1 MFPPAASPSSRPPAP
16 APMPRTPIRSSLRP
30 RSTRPLRSPRREHG
44 RLGGVGAVLVTVLL
58 LVVSATE
65 DAAGQTYTSE
75 PLFGPLV
82 PAGHVRFGF
91 DPVFAS
97 WDRRFGVDADG
108 NEALEYLS
116 DDLTSGFGTDLFP
129 GTATLRSGF
138 EDVTGGSSIP
148 LALGTTR
155 ASVTKNIT
163 RLELG
168 AHVGV
173 FDWLTVGAMVPW
185 VRTRTAVDVLYDP
198 AVNPTLGL
206 NPNLE
211 DPDAVTGYLTSL
223 AETTESALLRSETIC
238 DPDPSS
244 PSCASAQAVV
254 QRASDFAGAATEM
267 YMASAFFLLA
277 NSSAAVAFQE
287 AQDAFVQE
295 LSEAGV
301 PVPGDPVFSST
312 PVDQELFFDLPT
324 RSDVGLVGSNLGDVN
339 SLWTTGDLE
348 VEAVVRLLEGEQRD
362 SGAVHPRLAW
372 SVAGGA
378 RVRMGT
384 GISEDPDVFLDVG
397 TGDGQMD
404 MEGFAYGALRVG
416 RWLALRASGRYGVQG
431 STTVERRVAPPE
443 TVLAPVSSRRT
454 LTWTPGDYLDVI
466 VSPRIHVTET
476 LAVAVDYRR
485 FHKASDRFELGD
497 GAGGLDPTV
506 LELETEHTA
515 QELAVGLRYATRALW
530 ARGETGSPFQ
540 ASARLLWTPSASGG
554 QTPETTRVEV
564 GIRLYRRLW
573 GG

>member
-1 MFPPAASPSSRPPAP
+1 MRLTPVRP
-16 APMPRTPIRSSLRP
+16 SLRP
-30 RSTRPLRSPRREHG
+30 HPAGPVRGSRRG
-44 RLGGVGAVLVTVLL
+44 PGQLVGVVTVLGAVLL
-58 LVVSATE
+58 LVALGTE
-65 DAAGQTYTSE
+65 EAAGQTYSSE

-91 DPVFAS
+91 DPIFAS

-116 DDLTSGFGTDLFP
+116 DDLTSGFGTNLFP

-138 EDVTGGSSIP
+138 EAVTGGSTIP

-155 ASVTKNIT
+155 ASITKNIT

-168 AHVGV
+168 AHVGI
-173 FDWLTVGAMVPW
+173 FDWLTVGAMMPW
-185 VRTRTAVDVLYDP
+185 VRTRTALDVLYDP

-206 NPNLE
+206 NPTLE

-223 AETTESALLRSETIC
+223 SDTEASAALRSETIC
-238 DPDPSS
+238 GPDPTSS
-244 PSCASAQAVV
+244 GCASAQAIA
-254 QRASDFAGAATEM
+254 QRASDFAGATTQM

-277 NSSAAVAFQE
+277 NSSAAVAFREAQE
-287 AQDAFVQE
+287 AFVAE

-301 PVPGDPVFSST
+301 SAPGDPVFSGT
-312 PVDQELFFDLPT
+312 PVDRELFFDLPT
-324 RSDVGLVGSNLGDVN
+324 RGDVGLVGSNLGDVN
-339 SLWTTGDLE
+339 SLWTTGDME
-348 VEAVVRLLEGEQRD
+348 VEAVVRVLEGEQRD

-372 SVAGGA
+372 TLAGGA
-378 RVRMGT
+378 RVRLGT

-443 TVLAPVSSRRT
+443 TVLAPASSRAV

-485 FHKASDRFELGD
+485 FHKGSDRFELGN
-497 GAGGLDPTV
+497 GVEGLDPTV
-506 LELETEHTA
+506 LELESEHTA
-515 QELAVGLRYATRALW
+515 QEVAVGLRYATRALW

-540 ASARLLWTPSASGG
+540 ASARLLWTPSGLGG
-554 QTPETTRVEV
+554 QTPETRRVEV
-564 GIRLYRRLW
+564 GIRLFRRLW